1 MDAASGTVQGGQHMI
16 VITGRDLPTCCAD
29 CPCVHMEGTRYC
41 QAARKFNK
49 VTAPFNGRP
58 KWCPLREA
66 KRGRLADSGELKD

>member
-1 MDAASGTVQGGQHMI
+1 MI
-16 VITGRDLPTCCAD
+16 AITGRDLPTCCAD

-41 QAARKFNK
+41 QATRKFNK

>member
-1 MDAASGTVQGGQHMI
+1 MI
-16 VITGRDLPTCCAD
+16 VILNRDLPTCCAD

-41 QAARKFNK
+41 QATRKFNK